1 MPRTSVIFPQHRRI
15 TGLMALLVASL
26 AVTSA
31 LHLSGA
37 VQGRDNQVFSSLG
50 AGVAEAVIGAALL
63 WGAVSLA
70 RGGPAGRAVAL
81 GTTGFAI
88 AGFGYGLSVSARGG
102 ALPDICYHATV
113 LPILIVTLVLILRI
127 GRPRDKAS
135 QAAQQASRAASSG

>member
-1 MPRTSVIFPQHRRI
+1 MMSAQHRRVI
-15 TGLMALLVASL
+15 GLMALLVASM

-37 VQGRDNQVFSSLG
+37 VQGRDGEIFNPLA
-50 AGVAEAVIGAALL
+50 AGIAEAVIGVAVT

-70 RGGPAGRAVAL
+70 RRGTAGRPVAL

-102 ALPDICYHATV
+102 TLPDLCYHATV
-113 LPILIVTLVLILRI
+113 LPILIITLVLIVRLR
-127 GRPRDKAS
+127 GARTPDNRVPLAT
-135 QAAQQASRAASSG
+135 R

>member
-1 MPRTSVIFPQHRRI
+1 
-15 TGLMALLVASL
+15 MAAVVASL

-37 VQGRDNQVFSSLG
+37 VQGRDNQVFSPLG

-70 RGGPAGRAVAL
+70 RGGPAGRPVAL

-88 AGFGYGLSVSARGG
+88 IGFGYGLSVSIRGG

-113 LPILIVTLVLILRI
+113 LPVLVVTLVLILRLR
-127 GRPRDKAS
+127 RPLSA
-135 QAAQQASRAASSG
+135 GL